1 MEDWNDRMA
10 AMQAKFQK
18 EREDLTARLRLVEAA
33 NKRMREAAAKRKAT
47 ANRESEAKLERSR
60 KERSLGTSFAGQ
72 GGGNAADR
80 RGTAVSA
87 MGSTLTRGVS
97 TGADLGQPL
106 QNFPRGILPKLPVEC
121 SPSQYIAW
129 EQRFEAF
136 FTDQGLCH
144 TISSGAPEIAATSD
158 TNNADLFG
166 QFGEDLVMDHR
177 LVWWYI
183 SEATADTAFEDR
195 LYECLSISDA
205 LRIMREWSLP
215 LFPAQRHLLVAELER
230 VRFMGD
236 EESGIIQFI
245 LRQFP
250 ERPSTPHALVVG
262 RGFRD
267 WGAMGVG
274 TQRRDDHMVSRGVGM
289 PQQQQ
294 PQQHWSRGGGIPWQ
308 QQHQQQRSRSGGI
321 HQHQRS
327 FHVFP
332 PARQAQQQQ
341 PLEEWGRSENMES
354 SMFSL
359 SEGPHQSEP
368 TAVAFA
374 ATAPAAE
381 AVTGTSVFPA
391 VLSKGVTKTP
401 TSPAGTASTAVPA
414 AAPATGDTV
423 FPDASVERVDGKPTL
438 EESFAGT
445 AASDAVA
452 EAAPL
457 TGDTAAP
464 DASVKRVAG
473 KLILKTGSSSEIC
486 GERGASTHPFDPG
499 TMFPLEVRY
508 ASSSSNGNSSSS
520 NHKDVAYVGA
530 LLRPFD
536 PGKRCRRGGRI
547 EKAVRGL
554 DLPFDRGK
562 TSAGMMAGAPTAAGT
577 RGAASAPAVAGSI
590 GGSVFPA
597 ASAGMMAGA
606 PTAAGSRGAAPAVA
620 GSIGGSVFPAASA
633 GMMAGAPAA
642 AGTRGAASVP
652 AVVGGFGGNVFPA
665 ESVGMMADTPAVAGS
680 SGATFQAASSAV
692 RPPPAIAFASDD
704 HEDYQVRRMLVD
716 SCFCAA
722 MLASVF
728 TVLAF
733 RYCVTHVGSAG
744 RPHSLYSRSLLF
756 SSGPFLLVLSYFL
769 LVPYYIW
776 TEPLM
781 IILLSKIM
789 GGGL

>member
-1 MEDWNDRMA
+1 MEDENARMA
-10 AMQAKFQK
+10 AMKAKFEEEIAQLRESNK
-18 EREDLTARLRLVEAA
+18 TLREEAERE
-33 NKRMREAAAKRKAT
+33 AT
-47 ANRESEAKLERSR
+47 VNRESQAKLERSR

-72 GGGNAADR
+72 GGGNATDR

-87 MGSTLTRGVS
+87 MDSMLTRGVS

-136 FTDQGLCH
+136 LTDQGLCH
-144 TISSGAPEIAATSD
+144 TISSGAPEIAATSY
-158 TNNADLFG
+158 TNNAYLFG
-166 QFGEDLVMDHR
+166 QFGENLVMDHR

-195 LYECLSISDA
+195 LYECPSISDA

-215 LFPAQRHLLVAELER
+215 LFPVQRHLLVAELEK

-236 EESGIIQFI
+236 EESGIVQFI

-250 ERPSTPHALVVG
+250 ERPSTPHALVVD

-308 QQHQQQRSRSGGI
+308 QQQQQERPRSGGI
-321 HQHQRS
+321 HRHQRS

-341 PLEEWGRSENMES
+341 PLEEWRRSEHMES
-354 SMFSL
+354 SMFSM
-359 SEGPHQSEP
+359 SEGLQQSEP
-368 TAVAFA
+368 TAVALA

-401 TSPAGTASTAVPA
+401 TSSMDEASTAVPA
-414 AAPATGDTV
+414 AAPTTGGTVISDASEERADGELTLDESSAGTASSDAVAEAAPLTGDTV
-423 FPDASVERVDGKPTL
+423 IPDASVERVDGKPTL

-464 DASVKRVAG
+464 DASVERVAG
-473 KLILKTGSSSEIC
+473 KLILKAGSSSEIC

-508 ASSSSNGNSSSS
+508 ASSSNNGNSNSS
-520 NHKDVAYVGA
+520 NHKDVTYVGE

-562 TSAGMMAGAPTAAGT
+562 TW
-577 RGAASAPAVAGSI
+577 
-590 GGSVFPA
+590 
-597 ASAGMMAGA
+597 
-606 PTAAGSRGAAPAVA
+606 
-620 GSIGGSVFPAASA
+620 
-633 GMMAGAPAA
+633 
-642 AGTRGAASVP
+642 
-652 AVVGGFGGNVFPA
+652 
-665 ESVGMMADTPAVAGS
+665 
-680 SGATFQAASSAV
+680 
-692 RPPPAIAFASDD
+692 
-704 HEDYQVRRMLVD
+704 RRMQ
-716 SCFCAA
+716 
-722 MLASVF
+722 
-728 TVLAF
+728 
-733 RYCVTHVGSAG
+733 HG
-744 RPHSLYSRSLLF
+744 
-756 SSGPFLLVLSYFL
+756 
-769 LVPYYIW
+769 
-776 TEPLM
+776 E
-781 IILLSKIM
+781 
-789 GGGL
+789 

>member
-1 MEDWNDRMA
+1 MEDENARMA
-10 AMQAKFQK
+10 AMKAKFEEEIAQLRESNK
-18 EREDLTARLRLVEAA
+18 TLREEAERE
-33 NKRMREAAAKRKAT
+33 AT
-47 ANRESEAKLERSR
+47 VNRESQAKLERSR

-87 MGSTLTRGVS
+87 MDSMLTRGVS

-136 FTDQGLCH
+136 LTDQGLCH
-144 TISSGAPEIAATSD
+144 TISSGAPEIAATSY
-158 TNNADLFG
+158 TNNVYLFG
-166 QFGEDLVMDHR
+166 QFGENLVMDHR

-183 SEATADTAFEDR
+183 SEATADTDFEDR
-195 LYECLSISDA
+195 LYECPSISDA

-308 QQHQQQRSRSGGI
+308 QQHQQQRSHSGGI

-341 PLEEWGRSENMES
+341 PLEEWGRSENMKS

-401 TSPAGTASTAVPA
+401 TSSMGEASTAVPE
-414 AAPATGDTV
+414 AAPTTGGTVISDALEERADKQLTLDESSAGTASSDAVAEAAPLTGDTV
-423 FPDASVERVDGKPTL
+423 ISDASEERADGELTLDESSAGTASSDAVAEAAPLTGDTVIPDASVERVDGKPTL

-464 DASVKRVAG
+464 DASVERVAG
-473 KLILKTGSSSEIC
+473 KLISKAGSSSEIC

-508 ASSSSNGNSSSS
+508 ASSSNNGNSSSS
-520 NHKDVAYVGA
+520 NHKDVTYVGA

-562 TSAGMMAGAPTAAGT
+562 TW
-577 RGAASAPAVAGSI
+577 
-590 GGSVFPA
+590 
-597 ASAGMMAGA
+597 
-606 PTAAGSRGAAPAVA
+606 
-620 GSIGGSVFPAASA
+620 
-633 GMMAGAPAA
+633 
-642 AGTRGAASVP
+642 
-652 AVVGGFGGNVFPA
+652 
-665 ESVGMMADTPAVAGS
+665 
-680 SGATFQAASSAV
+680 
-692 RPPPAIAFASDD
+692 
-704 HEDYQVRRMLVD
+704 RRMQ
-716 SCFCAA
+716 
-722 MLASVF
+722 
-728 TVLAF
+728 
-733 RYCVTHVGSAG
+733 HG
-744 RPHSLYSRSLLF
+744 
-756 SSGPFLLVLSYFL
+756 
-769 LVPYYIW
+769 
-776 TEPLM
+776 E
-781 IILLSKIM
+781 
-789 GGGL
+789 

>member
-1 MEDWNDRMA
+1 
-10 AMQAKFQK
+10 
-18 EREDLTARLRLVEAA
+18 
-33 NKRMREAAAKRKAT
+33 MREEAKRKA
-47 ANRESEAKLERSR
+47 ANRESQTKLERSR

-87 MGSTLTRGVS
+87 MDSMLTRGVS

-136 FTDQGLCH
+136 LTDQGLCH
-144 TISSGAPEIAATSD
+144 TFSSGAPEIAATSD

-195 LYECLSISDA
+195 LYECISISDA

-391 VLSKGVTKTP
+391 VLSKGVTKTL

-423 FPDASVERVDGKPTL
+423 FPDASVERVDGQLTLDESSAGTASSDAVAEAAPLTGDTVISDASEERADGELTLDESSTGTASSDAVAEVAPLTSDTVIPDASVERVDGKPTL

-445 AASDAVA
+445 VASDAVA

-464 DASVKRVAG
+464 DASVERVAG
-473 KLILKTGSSSEIC
+473 KLILKAGSSSEIC

-562 TSAGMMAGAPTAAGT
+562 TW
-577 RGAASAPAVAGSI
+577 
-590 GGSVFPA
+590 
-597 ASAGMMAGA
+597 
-606 PTAAGSRGAAPAVA
+606 
-620 GSIGGSVFPAASA
+620 
-633 GMMAGAPAA
+633 
-642 AGTRGAASVP
+642 
-652 AVVGGFGGNVFPA
+652 
-665 ESVGMMADTPAVAGS
+665 
-680 SGATFQAASSAV
+680 
-692 RPPPAIAFASDD
+692 
-704 HEDYQVRRMLVD
+704 RRMQ
-716 SCFCAA
+716 
-722 MLASVF
+722 
-728 TVLAF
+728 
-733 RYCVTHVGSAG
+733 HG
-744 RPHSLYSRSLLF
+744 
-756 SSGPFLLVLSYFL
+756 
-769 LVPYYIW
+769 
-776 TEPLM
+776 E
-781 IILLSKIM
+781 
-789 GGGL
+789 

>member
-1 MEDWNDRMA
+1 MEDENARMA
-10 AMQAKFQK
+10 AMKAKFEEEIAQL
-18 EREDLTARLRLVEAA
+18 REA
-33 NKRMREAAAKRKAT
+33 NKTMREAAAKREAT

-60 KERSLGTSFAGQ
+60 KERPFGTSFAGQ

-136 FTDQGLCH
+136 LTDQGLCH

-158 TNNADLFG
+158 TNNDDLFG

-195 LYECLSISDA
+195 LYECPSISDA

-215 LFPAQRHLLVAELER
+215 LFPVQRHLLVAELEK

-236 EESGIIQFI
+236 EESGIVQFI

-250 ERPSTPHALVVG
+250 ERPSTPHALVVD

-308 QQHQQQRSRSGGI
+308 QQQQQERPRSGGI

-341 PLEEWGRSENMES
+341 PLEEWRRSEHMES
-354 SMFSL
+354 SMFSM
-359 SEGPHQSEP
+359 SEGLQQSEP
-368 TAVAFA
+368 TAVALA

-401 TSPAGTASTAVPA
+401 TSSMGEALTAVPA
-414 AAPATGDTV
+414 AAPTTGGTVISDALEERADKQLTLDESSAGTASSDAVAEAAPLTGDTVISDASEERADGELTLDESSAGTASSDAVAEAAPLTGDTV
-423 FPDASVERVDGKPTL
+423 FPDASVERVDGQLTL
-438 EESFAGT
+438 EESSAGT

-457 TGDTAAP
+457 TGDTTAP
-464 DASVKRVAG
+464 DASVERVAG
-473 KLILKTGSSSEIC
+473 KLILKAGSSSEIC
-486 GERGASTHPFDPG
+486 GKRGASTHPFDPG

-562 TSAGMMAGAPTAAGT
+562 TW
-577 RGAASAPAVAGSI
+577 
-590 GGSVFPA
+590 
-597 ASAGMMAGA
+597 
-606 PTAAGSRGAAPAVA
+606 
-620 GSIGGSVFPAASA
+620 
-633 GMMAGAPAA
+633 
-642 AGTRGAASVP
+642 
-652 AVVGGFGGNVFPA
+652 
-665 ESVGMMADTPAVAGS
+665 
-680 SGATFQAASSAV
+680 
-692 RPPPAIAFASDD
+692 
-704 HEDYQVRRMLVD
+704 RRMQ
-716 SCFCAA
+716 
-722 MLASVF
+722 
-728 TVLAF
+728 
-733 RYCVTHVGSAG
+733 HG
-744 RPHSLYSRSLLF
+744 
-756 SSGPFLLVLSYFL
+756 
-769 LVPYYIW
+769 
-776 TEPLM
+776 E
-781 IILLSKIM
+781 
-789 GGGL
+789 

>member
-1 MEDWNDRMA
+1 MEDENAWMA
-10 AMQAKFQK
+10 AMKAKFEEEIAQLRESNK
-18 EREDLTARLRLVEAA
+18 TLREEAERE
-33 NKRMREAAAKRKAT
+33 AT
-47 ANRESEAKLERSR
+47 VNRESQAKLERSR

-87 MGSTLTRGVS
+87 MDSMLTRGVS

-106 QNFPRGILPKLPVEC
+106 QNFPRGILPKFPVEC

-136 FTDQGLCH
+136 LTDQGLCH
-144 TISSGAPEIAATSD
+144 TISSGAPEIAATSY
-158 TNNADLFG
+158 TNNAYLLG

-183 SEATADTAFEDR
+183 SEATADTDFEDR
-195 LYECLSISDA
+195 LYECPSISDA

-215 LFPAQRHLLVAELER
+215 LFPVQRHLLVAELER
-230 VRFMGD
+230 VRFMGN
-236 EESGIIQFI
+236 EESGIVQFI

-274 TQRRDDHMVSRGVGM
+274 VEQRDNHMVSRGGGM
-289 PQQQQ
+289 PRQLQQ

-308 QQHQQQRSRSGGI
+308 QQQQQERPRSGGI

-341 PLEEWGRSENMES
+341 PLEEWRRSEHMES
-354 SMFSL
+354 SMSSM
-359 SEGPHQSEP
+359 SEGMQQSEP
-368 TAVAFA
+368 TAVALA

-401 TSPAGTASTAVPA
+401 TSSMGEASTAVPA
-414 AAPATGDTV
+414 AAPTTGGTV

-464 DASVKRVAG
+464 DASVERVAG
-473 KLILKTGSSSEIC
+473 KLILKAGSSSEIC

-508 ASSSSNGNSSSS
+508 ASSSSNGNRSSS

-562 TSAGMMAGAPTAAGT
+562 TW
-577 RGAASAPAVAGSI
+577 
-590 GGSVFPA
+590 
-597 ASAGMMAGA
+597 
-606 PTAAGSRGAAPAVA
+606 
-620 GSIGGSVFPAASA
+620 
-633 GMMAGAPAA
+633 
-642 AGTRGAASVP
+642 
-652 AVVGGFGGNVFPA
+652 
-665 ESVGMMADTPAVAGS
+665 
-680 SGATFQAASSAV
+680 
-692 RPPPAIAFASDD
+692 
-704 HEDYQVRRMLVD
+704 RRMQ
-716 SCFCAA
+716 
-722 MLASVF
+722 
-728 TVLAF
+728 
-733 RYCVTHVGSAG
+733 HG
-744 RPHSLYSRSLLF
+744 
-756 SSGPFLLVLSYFL
+756 
-769 LVPYYIW
+769 
-776 TEPLM
+776 E
-781 IILLSKIM
+781 
-789 GGGL
+789 

>member
-10 AMQAKFQK
+10 AMQAEFQK

-136 FTDQGLCH
+136 LTDQGLCH
-144 TISSGAPEIAATSD
+144 TISSGAPEIAATSY
-158 TNNADLFG
+158 TNNAYLFG

-236 EESGIIQFI
+236 KESGIVQFI

-308 QQHQQQRSRSGGI
+308 QRHQQQRSRSGGI

-341 PLEEWGRSENMES
+341 PLEEWGRSEHMES
-354 SMFSL
+354 SMFSM
-359 SEGPHQSEP
+359 SEGLQQSEP
-368 TAVAFA
+368 TAVALA

-401 TSPAGTASTAVPA
+401 TSSMGEASTAVPA
-414 AAPATGDTV
+414 AAPTTGGTVISDALEERADKQLTLDESSAGTASSDAVAEAAPLTGDTV
-423 FPDASVERVDGKPTL
+423 ISDASEERADGELTLDESSAGTASSDAVAEAAPLTGDTVIPDASVERVDGKPTL

-464 DASVKRVAG
+464 DASVERVAG
-473 KLILKTGSSSEIC
+473 KLILKAGSSSEIC

-536 PGKRCRRGGRI
+536 PGKLCHRGARI

-562 TSAGMMAGAPTAAGT
+562 TW
-577 RGAASAPAVAGSI
+577 
-590 GGSVFPA
+590 
-597 ASAGMMAGA
+597 
-606 PTAAGSRGAAPAVA
+606 
-620 GSIGGSVFPAASA
+620 
-633 GMMAGAPAA
+633 
-642 AGTRGAASVP
+642 
-652 AVVGGFGGNVFPA
+652 
-665 ESVGMMADTPAVAGS
+665 
-680 SGATFQAASSAV
+680 
-692 RPPPAIAFASDD
+692 
-704 HEDYQVRRMLVD
+704 RRMQHGGCRF
-716 SCFCAA
+716 SC
-722 MLASVF
+722 
-728 TVLAF
+728 
-733 RYCVTHVGSAG
+733 
-744 RPHSLYSRSLLF
+744 
-756 SSGPFLLVLSYFL
+756 
-769 LVPYYIW
+769 
-776 TEPLM
+776 
-781 IILLSKIM
+781 
-789 GGGL
+789 

>member
-1 MEDWNDRMA
+1 MEDENARMA
-10 AMQAKFQK
+10 AMKAKFEEEIAQLRESNK
-18 EREDLTARLRLVEAA
+18 TLREEAERE
-33 NKRMREAAAKRKAT
+33 AT
-47 ANRESEAKLERSR
+47 ANRESQAKLERSR

-87 MGSTLTRGVS
+87 MGSMLTRGVS

-129 EQRFEAF
+129 EKRFEAF
-136 FTDQGLCH
+136 LTDQGLCH
-144 TISSGAPEIAATSD
+144 TISSGAPEIAATSY
-158 TNNADLFG
+158 TNNAYLFG
-166 QFGEDLVMDHR
+166 QFGENLVMDDR

-183 SEATADTAFEDR
+183 SEATADTDFEDR
-195 LYECLSISDA
+195 LYECPSIYDA

-215 LFPAQRHLLVAELER
+215 LFPVQRHLLVAELEK

-236 EESGIIQFI
+236 EESGIVQFI
-245 LRQFP
+245 LCQFP
-250 ERPSTPHALVVG
+250 ERPSTPHALVVD

-308 QQHQQQRSRSGGI
+308 QQQQQERPRSGGI

-341 PLEEWGRSENMES
+341 PLEEWRRSEHMES
-354 SMFSL
+354 SMFSM
-359 SEGPHQSEP
+359 SEGLQQSEP
-368 TAVAFA
+368 TAVALA

-414 AAPATGDTV
+414 AAPTTGGTVISDASEERADKQLTLDESSAGTASSDAVAEAAPLTGDTV
-423 FPDASVERVDGKPTL
+423 ISDASEERADGELTLDESSAGTASSDAVAEAAPLTGDTVIPDASVERVDGQLTMEESFAGTAASDAVAEAAPLTGDTVIPDASVERVDGKPTL

-464 DASVKRVAG
+464 DASVERVAG
-473 KLILKTGSSSEIC
+473 KLILKAGSSSKIC

-508 ASSSSNGNSSSS
+508 ASSSSSRSSNSSSSSSSS

-562 TSAGMMAGAPTAAGT
+562 TW
-577 RGAASAPAVAGSI
+577 
-590 GGSVFPA
+590 
-597 ASAGMMAGA
+597 
-606 PTAAGSRGAAPAVA
+606 
-620 GSIGGSVFPAASA
+620 
-633 GMMAGAPAA
+633 
-642 AGTRGAASVP
+642 
-652 AVVGGFGGNVFPA
+652 
-665 ESVGMMADTPAVAGS
+665 
-680 SGATFQAASSAV
+680 
-692 RPPPAIAFASDD
+692 
-704 HEDYQVRRMLVD
+704 RRMQ
-716 SCFCAA
+716 
-722 MLASVF
+722 
-728 TVLAF
+728 
-733 RYCVTHVGSAG
+733 HG
-744 RPHSLYSRSLLF
+744 
-756 SSGPFLLVLSYFL
+756 
-769 LVPYYIW
+769 
-776 TEPLM
+776 E
-781 IILLSKIM
+781 
-789 GGGL
+789 

>member
-1 MEDWNDRMA
+1 MEDENGRMA

-136 FTDQGLCH
+136 LTDQGLCH
-144 TISSGAPEIAATSD
+144 TISSGAPEIAATSY
-158 TNNADLFG
+158 TNNAYLFG

-183 SEATADTAFEDR
+183 SEAIADTAFEDR

-215 LFPAQRHLLVAELER
+215 LFPAQRYLLVAELER

-236 EESGIIQFI
+236 EESGIVQFI

-308 QQHQQQRSRSGGI
+308 QQKQKKRSSGGGI

-341 PLEEWGRSENMES
+341 PLEEWRRSEHMES
-354 SMFSL
+354 SMFSM
-359 SEGPHQSEP
+359 SEGLQQSEP
-368 TAVAFA
+368 TAVALA

-401 TSPAGTASTAVPA
+401 TSSMGEASTAVPA
-414 AAPATGDTV
+414 AAPTTGGTVISDASEERADKQLTLDESSAGTASSDAVAEAAPLTGDTV
-423 FPDASVERVDGKPTL
+423 ISDASEERADGELTLDESSAGTASSDAVTEAAPLTGDTVIPDASVERVDGQLTM

-464 DASVKRVAG
+464 DASVERVAG
-473 KLILKTGSSSEIC
+473 KLISKTGSSSEIC

-508 ASSSSNGNSSSS
+508 ASSSSSGSSNSDSSSSSSSSS

-536 PGKRCRRGGRI
+536 PGKLCHRGARI
-547 EKAVRGL
+547 EKAFRGL

-562 TSAGMMAGAPTAAGT
+562 TW
-577 RGAASAPAVAGSI
+577 
-590 GGSVFPA
+590 
-597 ASAGMMAGA
+597 
-606 PTAAGSRGAAPAVA
+606 
-620 GSIGGSVFPAASA
+620 
-633 GMMAGAPAA
+633 
-642 AGTRGAASVP
+642 
-652 AVVGGFGGNVFPA
+652 
-665 ESVGMMADTPAVAGS
+665 
-680 SGATFQAASSAV
+680 
-692 RPPPAIAFASDD
+692 
-704 HEDYQVRRMLVD
+704 RRMQ
-716 SCFCAA
+716 
-722 MLASVF
+722 
-728 TVLAF
+728 
-733 RYCVTHVGSAG
+733 H
-744 RPHSLYSRSLLF
+744 
-756 SSGPFLLVLSYFL
+756 
-769 LVPYYIW
+769 
-776 TEPLM
+776 
-781 IILLSKIM
+781 
-789 GGGL
+789 GG

>member
-1 MEDWNDRMA
+1 MEDENARMA
-10 AMQAKFQK
+10 AMKAKFEEEIAQLRESNK
-18 EREDLTARLRLVEAA
+18 TLREEAERE
-33 NKRMREAAAKRKAT
+33 AT
-47 ANRESEAKLERSR
+47 VNRESQAKLERSR

-87 MGSTLTRGVS
+87 MDSMLTRGVS

-136 FTDQGLCH
+136 LTDQGLCH
-144 TISSGAPEIAATSD
+144 TISSGAPEIAATSY
-158 TNNADLFG
+158 TNNAYLFG

-183 SEATADTAFEDR
+183 SEATADTDFEDR
-195 LYECLSISDA
+195 LYECPSISDA

-215 LFPAQRHLLVAELER
+215 LFPVQRHLLVAELER

-236 EESGIIQFI
+236 EESGIVQFI

-274 TQRRDDHMVSRGVGM
+274 VEQRDNHMVSRGGGM
-289 PQQQQ
+289 PRQLQQ

-308 QQHQQQRSRSGGI
+308 QQQQQERPRSGGI

-341 PLEEWGRSENMES
+341 PLEEWRRSEHMES
-354 SMFSL
+354 SMSSM
-359 SEGPHQSEP
+359 SEGMQQSEP
-368 TAVAFA
+368 TAVALA

-401 TSPAGTASTAVPA
+401 TSSMGEASTAVPA
-414 AAPATGDTV
+414 AAPTTGGTV

-464 DASVKRVAG
+464 DASVERVAG
-473 KLILKTGSSSEIC
+473 KLILKAGSSSEIC

-562 TSAGMMAGAPTAAGT
+562 TW
-577 RGAASAPAVAGSI
+577 
-590 GGSVFPA
+590 
-597 ASAGMMAGA
+597 
-606 PTAAGSRGAAPAVA
+606 
-620 GSIGGSVFPAASA
+620 
-633 GMMAGAPAA
+633 
-642 AGTRGAASVP
+642 
-652 AVVGGFGGNVFPA
+652 
-665 ESVGMMADTPAVAGS
+665 
-680 SGATFQAASSAV
+680 
-692 RPPPAIAFASDD
+692 
-704 HEDYQVRRMLVD
+704 RRMQ
-716 SCFCAA
+716 
-722 MLASVF
+722 
-728 TVLAF
+728 
-733 RYCVTHVGSAG
+733 HG
-744 RPHSLYSRSLLF
+744 
-756 SSGPFLLVLSYFL
+756 
-769 LVPYYIW
+769 
-776 TEPLM
+776 E
-781 IILLSKIM
+781 
-789 GGGL
+789 

>member
-1 MEDWNDRMA
+1 MEDENARMA
-10 AMQAKFQK
+10 AMKAKFEEEIAQLRESNK
-18 EREDLTARLRLVEAA
+18 TLREEAERE
-33 NKRMREAAAKRKAT
+33 AT
-47 ANRESEAKLERSR
+47 ANRESQAKLERSR

-87 MGSTLTRGVS
+87 MDSMLTRGVS

-136 FTDQGLCH
+136 LTDQGLCH
-144 TISSGAPEIAATSD
+144 TISSGAPEIAATSY
-158 TNNADLFG
+158 TNNAYLFG
-166 QFGEDLVMDHR
+166 QFGENLVMDHR

-195 LYECLSISDA
+195 LYECPSISDA

-215 LFPAQRHLLVAELER
+215 LFPVQRHLLVAEMEK

-236 EESGIIQFI
+236 EESGIVQFI

-250 ERPSTPHALVVG
+250 ERPSTPHALVVD

-391 VLSKGVTKTP
+391 VLSKGATKTP
-401 TSPAGTASTAVPA
+401 TSSMGEASTAVPA
-414 AAPATGDTV
+414 AAPTTGGTVISDASEERADKQLTLDESSAGTASSDAVAEAAPLTGDTV
-423 FPDASVERVDGKPTL
+423 ISDASEERADGELTLDESSTGTASSDAVAEAAPLTGDTVIPDASVERVDGKPTL

-464 DASVKRVAG
+464 DASVERVAG
-473 KLILKTGSSSEIC
+473 KLILKAGSSSEIC

-508 ASSSSNGNSSSS
+508 ASSSSSSISNSSSSRSSS

-536 PGKRCRRGGRI
+536 PGKLCHRGARI

-562 TSAGMMAGAPTAAGT
+562 TW
-577 RGAASAPAVAGSI
+577 
-590 GGSVFPA
+590 
-597 ASAGMMAGA
+597 
-606 PTAAGSRGAAPAVA
+606 
-620 GSIGGSVFPAASA
+620 
-633 GMMAGAPAA
+633 
-642 AGTRGAASVP
+642 
-652 AVVGGFGGNVFPA
+652 
-665 ESVGMMADTPAVAGS
+665 
-680 SGATFQAASSAV
+680 
-692 RPPPAIAFASDD
+692 
-704 HEDYQVRRMLVD
+704 RRMQHGGCRF
-716 SCFCAA
+716 SC
-722 MLASVF
+722 
-728 TVLAF
+728 
-733 RYCVTHVGSAG
+733 
-744 RPHSLYSRSLLF
+744 
-756 SSGPFLLVLSYFL
+756 
-769 LVPYYIW
+769 
-776 TEPLM
+776 
-781 IILLSKIM
+781 
-789 GGGL
+789 

>member
-1 MEDWNDRMA
+1 MEDENARMA
-10 AMQAKFQK
+10 AMKAKFEEEIAQLRESNK
-18 EREDLTARLRLVEAA
+18 TLREEAERE
-33 NKRMREAAAKRKAT
+33 AT

-60 KERSLGTSFAGQ
+60 KERSFGTSFAGQ

-136 FTDQGLCH
+136 LTDQGLCH

-195 LYECLSISDA
+195 LYECPSISDA

-215 LFPAQRHLLVAELER
+215 LFPVQRHLLVAELER

-236 EESGIIQFI
+236 EESGIVQFI

-274 TQRRDDHMVSRGVGM
+274 VEQRDNHMVSRGGDM
-289 PQQQQ
+289 PRQLQQ

-308 QQHQQQRSRSGGI
+308 QQQQQERPRSGGI

-341 PLEEWGRSENMES
+341 PLEEWRRSEHMES
-354 SMFSL
+354 SISSM
-359 SEGPHQSEP
+359 SEGMQQSEP
-368 TAVAFA
+368 TAVALA

-401 TSPAGTASTAVPA
+401 TSSMGEASTAVPA
-414 AAPATGDTV
+414 AAPTTGGTVFTDASEKRADGQLTLDESSAGTASSDAVAEAAPLTGDTVISDASVERADGQLTLDESSAGTASSDAAAEAAPLTGDTV
-423 FPDASVERVDGKPTL
+423 FPDASVERVDGQLTL
-438 EESFAGT
+438 EESSAGT

-457 TGDTAAP
+457 TGDTTAP
-464 DASVKRVAG
+464 DASVERVAG
-473 KLILKTGSSSEIC
+473 KLALKAGSSSEIC

-562 TSAGMMAGAPTAAGT
+562 TW
-577 RGAASAPAVAGSI
+577 
-590 GGSVFPA
+590 
-597 ASAGMMAGA
+597 
-606 PTAAGSRGAAPAVA
+606 
-620 GSIGGSVFPAASA
+620 
-633 GMMAGAPAA
+633 
-642 AGTRGAASVP
+642 
-652 AVVGGFGGNVFPA
+652 
-665 ESVGMMADTPAVAGS
+665 
-680 SGATFQAASSAV
+680 
-692 RPPPAIAFASDD
+692 
-704 HEDYQVRRMLVD
+704 RRMQ
-716 SCFCAA
+716 
-722 MLASVF
+722 
-728 TVLAF
+728 
-733 RYCVTHVGSAG
+733 HG
-744 RPHSLYSRSLLF
+744 
-756 SSGPFLLVLSYFL
+756 
-769 LVPYYIW
+769 
-776 TEPLM
+776 E
-781 IILLSKIM
+781 
-789 GGGL
+789 

>member
-1 MEDWNDRMA
+1 MEDENARMA
-10 AMQAKFQK
+10 AMKAKFEEEIAQLRESNK
-18 EREDLTARLRLVEAA
+18 TLREEAERE
-33 NKRMREAAAKRKAT
+33 AT
-47 ANRESEAKLERSR
+47 VNRESQAKLERSR

-87 MGSTLTRGVS
+87 MDSMLTRGVS

-136 FTDQGLCH
+136 LTDQGLCH
-144 TISSGAPEIAATSD
+144 TISSGAPEIAATSY
-158 TNNADLFG
+158 TNNAYLFG
-166 QFGEDLVMDHR
+166 QFGENLVMDHR

-195 LYECLSISDA
+195 LYECPSISDA

-215 LFPAQRHLLVAELER
+215 LFPVQRHLLVAELEK

-236 EESGIIQFI
+236 EESGIVQFI

-250 ERPSTPHALVVG
+250 ERPSTPHALVVD

-308 QQHQQQRSRSGGI
+308 QQQQQERPRSGGI

-341 PLEEWGRSENMES
+341 PLEEWRRSEHMES
-354 SMFSL
+354 SMFSM
-359 SEGPHQSEP
+359 SEGLQQSEP
-368 TAVAFA
+368 TAVALA

-401 TSPAGTASTAVPA
+401 TSSMGEASTAVPA
-414 AAPATGDTV
+414 AAPTTGGTVISDALEERADKQLTLDESSAGTASSDAVAEAAPLTGDTV
-423 FPDASVERVDGKPTL
+423 IPDASVERVDGKPTL

-464 DASVKRVAG
+464 DASVERVAG
-473 KLILKTGSSSEIC
+473 KLILKAGSSSEIC

-508 ASSSSNGNSSSS
+508 ASSSNNGNSNSS
-520 NHKDVAYVGA
+520 NHKDVTYVGA

-562 TSAGMMAGAPTAAGT
+562 TW
-577 RGAASAPAVAGSI
+577 
-590 GGSVFPA
+590 
-597 ASAGMMAGA
+597 
-606 PTAAGSRGAAPAVA
+606 
-620 GSIGGSVFPAASA
+620 
-633 GMMAGAPAA
+633 
-642 AGTRGAASVP
+642 
-652 AVVGGFGGNVFPA
+652 
-665 ESVGMMADTPAVAGS
+665 
-680 SGATFQAASSAV
+680 
-692 RPPPAIAFASDD
+692 
-704 HEDYQVRRMLVD
+704 RRMQ
-716 SCFCAA
+716 
-722 MLASVF
+722 
-728 TVLAF
+728 
-733 RYCVTHVGSAG
+733 HG
-744 RPHSLYSRSLLF
+744 
-756 SSGPFLLVLSYFL
+756 
-769 LVPYYIW
+769 
-776 TEPLM
+776 E
-781 IILLSKIM
+781 
-789 GGGL
+789 

>member
-1 MEDWNDRMA
+1 MEDENGRMA

-18 EREDLTARLRLVEAA
+18 EREDLTARLRLVEAT

-121 SPSQYIAW
+121 SPSQYIVW

-136 FTDQGLCH
+136 LTDQGLCH
-144 TISSGAPEIAATSD
+144 TISSGAPEIAATSY
-158 TNNADLFG
+158 TNNAYLFG

-236 EESGIIQFI
+236 EESGIVQFI

-274 TQRRDDHMVSRGVGM
+274 TQRRDDHMVSRGIGM

-327 FHVFP
+327 FRVFP

-341 PLEEWGRSENMES
+341 PLEEWGRSEHMES
-354 SMFSL
+354 SMFSM
-359 SEGPHQSEP
+359 SEGLQQSEP
-368 TAVAFA
+368 TAVALA

-401 TSPAGTASTAVPA
+401 TSSMGEASTAVPA
-414 AAPATGDTV
+414 AAPTTGGTVISDALEERADKQLTLDESSAGTASSDAVAEAAPLTGDTV
-423 FPDASVERVDGKPTL
+423 ISDASEKRADGELTLDESSAGTASSDAVAEAAPLTGDTVIPDASVERVDGKPTL

-464 DASVKRVAG
+464 DASVERVAG
-473 KLILKTGSSSEIC
+473 KLILKAGSSSEIC

-562 TSAGMMAGAPTAAGT
+562 TW
-577 RGAASAPAVAGSI
+577 
-590 GGSVFPA
+590 
-597 ASAGMMAGA
+597 
-606 PTAAGSRGAAPAVA
+606 
-620 GSIGGSVFPAASA
+620 
-633 GMMAGAPAA
+633 
-642 AGTRGAASVP
+642 
-652 AVVGGFGGNVFPA
+652 
-665 ESVGMMADTPAVAGS
+665 
-680 SGATFQAASSAV
+680 
-692 RPPPAIAFASDD
+692 
-704 HEDYQVRRMLVD
+704 RRMQ
-716 SCFCAA
+716 
-722 MLASVF
+722 
-728 TVLAF
+728 
-733 RYCVTHVGSAG
+733 HG
-744 RPHSLYSRSLLF
+744 
-756 SSGPFLLVLSYFL
+756 
-769 LVPYYIW
+769 
-776 TEPLM
+776 E
-781 IILLSKIM
+781 
-789 GGGL
+789 

>member
-10 AMQAKFQK
+10 AMQAEFQK
-18 EREDLTARLRLVEAA
+18 EREDLTARLRVQEAA
-33 NKRMREAAAKRKAT
+33 NQRMREEAKRKA
-47 ANRESEAKLERSR
+47 ANRESQTKLERSR

-87 MGSTLTRGVS
+87 MDSMLTRGVS

-136 FTDQGLCH
+136 LTDQGLCH

-236 EESGIIQFI
+236 EESGIVQFI

-308 QQHQQQRSRSGGI
+308 QQHQQQRSRSGGV

-464 DASVKRVAG
+464 DASVERVAG
-473 KLILKTGSSSEIC
+473 KLILKAGSSSEIC

-508 ASSSSNGNSSSS
+508 ASSSSNGNNSSS

-562 TSAGMMAGAPTAAGT
+562 TSAGMMAGAPAAAGT

>member
-10 AMQAKFQK
+10 AMQAEFQK
-18 EREDLTARLRLVEAA
+18 EREDLTARLRVQEAA
-33 NKRMREAAAKRKAT
+33 NQRMREEAKRKA
-47 ANRESEAKLERSR
+47 ANRESQTKLERSR

-80 RGTAVSA
+80 RGIAVSA
-87 MGSTLTRGVS
+87 MDSMLTRGVS

-136 FTDQGLCH
+136 LTDQGLCH

-183 SEATADTAFEDR
+183 SEATADTAFEDC

-236 EESGIIQFI
+236 EESGIVQFI

-341 PLEEWGRSENMES
+341 PLEEWRRSEHMES
-354 SMFSL
+354 SMSSM
-359 SEGPHQSEP
+359 SEGMQQSEP
-368 TAVAFA
+368 TAVALA

-401 TSPAGTASTAVPA
+401 TSSMGEASTAVPA
-414 AAPATGDTV
+414 AAPTTGGTVFPDASEKRADGQLTLDESSAGTASSDAVAEAAPLTGDTVISDASVERADGQLTLDESSAGTAASDAAAEAAPLIGDTV
-423 FPDASVERVDGKPTL
+423 FPDASVERVDGQLTL
-438 EESFAGT
+438 EESSAGT

-457 TGDTAAP
+457 TGDTTAP
-464 DASVKRVAG
+464 DASVERVAG
-473 KLILKTGSSSEIC
+473 KLTLKAGSSSEIC

-499 TMFPLEVRY
+499 TMFPLKVRY
-508 ASSSSNGNSSSS
+508 ASSSSSSISNSSSSRSSS

-536 PGKRCRRGGRI
+536 PGKRCLQRMRRRKTVLGV
-547 EKAVRGL
+547 A
-554 DLPFDRGK
+554 LPFDRGK
-562 TSAGMMAGAPTAAGT
+562 T
-577 RGAASAPAVAGSI
+577 
-590 GGSVFPA
+590 
-597 ASAGMMAGA
+597 
-606 PTAAGSRGAAPAVA
+606 
-620 GSIGGSVFPAASA
+620 
-633 GMMAGAPAA
+633 
-642 AGTRGAASVP
+642 
-652 AVVGGFGGNVFPA
+652 
-665 ESVGMMADTPAVAGS
+665 
-680 SGATFQAASSAV
+680 
-692 RPPPAIAFASDD
+692 
-704 HEDYQVRRMLVD
+704 
-716 SCFCAA
+716 
-722 MLASVF
+722 
-728 TVLAF
+728 
-733 RYCVTHVGSAG
+733 
-744 RPHSLYSRSLLF
+744 
-756 SSGPFLLVLSYFL
+756 
-769 LVPYYIW
+769 
-776 TEPLM
+776 
-781 IILLSKIM
+781 
-789 GGGL
+789 

>member
-1 MEDWNDRMA
+1 MEDENARMA
-10 AMQAKFQK
+10 AMKAKFEEEIAQL
-18 EREDLTARLRLVEAA
+18 RES
-33 NKRMREAAAKRKAT
+33 NKTMREAEAKRKA
-47 ANRESEAKLERSR
+47 ANRESQTKLERSR

-87 MGSTLTRGVS
+87 MGSMLTRGVS

-136 FTDQGLCH
+136 LTDQGLCH

-195 LYECLSISDA
+195 LYECPSILDA

-215 LFPAQRHLLVAELER
+215 LFPVQRHLLVAELER

-267 WGAMGVG
+267 WGAIGVG

-308 QQHQQQRSRSGGI
+308 QQKQKKRSSGGGI

-341 PLEEWGRSENMES
+341 PLEEWRRSEHMES
-354 SMFSL
+354 SMFSM
-359 SEGPHQSEP
+359 SEGLQQSEP
-368 TAVAFA
+368 TAVALA

-423 FPDASVERVDGKPTL
+423 FPDASVERVDGQLTL
-438 EESFAGT
+438 EESSAGTAASDAAAEAAPLIGGTVFPDASVERVDGQLTLEESSAGTAASDAAAEAAPLISDTVFPDASVERVDGQLTLEESSAGT

-457 TGDTAAP
+457 TGDTTAP
-464 DASVKRVAG
+464 DASVERVAG
-473 KLILKTGSSSEIC
+473 KLALKAGSSSEIC

-499 TMFPLEVRY
+499 TMFPLKVRY
-508 ASSSSNGNSSSS
+508 ASSSSSRSSNSSSS
-520 NHKDVAYVGA
+520 RSSNNHKDVAYVGA

-536 PGKRCRRGGRI
+536 PGKRCLQRMRRRKTVLGV
-547 EKAVRGL
+547 A
-554 DLPFDRGK
+554 LPFDRGK
-562 TSAGMMAGAPTAAGT
+562 T
-577 RGAASAPAVAGSI
+577 
-590 GGSVFPA
+590 
-597 ASAGMMAGA
+597 
-606 PTAAGSRGAAPAVA
+606 
-620 GSIGGSVFPAASA
+620 
-633 GMMAGAPAA
+633 
-642 AGTRGAASVP
+642 
-652 AVVGGFGGNVFPA
+652 
-665 ESVGMMADTPAVAGS
+665 
-680 SGATFQAASSAV
+680 
-692 RPPPAIAFASDD
+692 
-704 HEDYQVRRMLVD
+704 
-716 SCFCAA
+716 
-722 MLASVF
+722 
-728 TVLAF
+728 
-733 RYCVTHVGSAG
+733 
-744 RPHSLYSRSLLF
+744 
-756 SSGPFLLVLSYFL
+756 
-769 LVPYYIW
+769 
-776 TEPLM
+776 
-781 IILLSKIM
+781 
-789 GGGL
+789 

>member
-1 MEDWNDRMA
+1 MEDENGRMA
-10 AMQAKFQK
+10 AMQAEFQK
-18 EREDLTARLRLVEAA
+18 EREDLTARLRVVEAA
-33 NKRMREAAAKRKAT
+33 NKRMKEAAAKRKA

-87 MGSTLTRGVS
+87 MGSILTRGVS

-136 FTDQGLCH
+136 LTDQGLCH

-236 EESGIIQFI
+236 EESGIVQFI

-250 ERPSTPHALVVG
+250 ERPSNPHALVVG

-274 TQRRDDHMVSRGVGM
+274 VEQRDNHMVSRGGGM
-289 PQQQQ
+289 PRQLQQ

-308 QQHQQQRSRSGGI
+308 QQQQQERPRSGGI

-332 PARQAQQQQ
+332 PDRQAQQQQ
-341 PLEEWGRSENMES
+341 PLEEWRRSEHMES
-354 SMFSL
+354 SMSSM
-359 SEGPHQSEP
+359 SEGMQQSEP
-368 TAVAFA
+368 TAVALA

-381 AVTGTSVFPA
+381 VVTGTSVFPA

-401 TSPAGTASTAVPA
+401 TSSMGEASTAVPA
-414 AAPATGDTV
+414 AAPTTGGTVISDASEERADKQLTLDESSAGTASSDAVAEAAPLTGDTV
-423 FPDASVERVDGKPTL
+423 ISDASVERADGQLTL
-438 EESFAGT
+438 EESSAGT

-464 DASVKRVAG
+464 DASVERVAG
-473 KLILKTGSSSEIC
+473 KFTLKAGSSSEIC

-499 TMFPLEVRY
+499 TMFPLKVRY
-508 ASSSSNGNSSSS
+508 ASSSSSSSSNSNSSSSSSSSS
-520 NHKDVAYVGA
+520 NHKDVAYVGV

-536 PGKRCRRGGRI
+536 PGKRCLQRMRRRI
-547 EKAVRGL
+547 AVLGVA
-554 DLPFDRGK
+554 LPFNRGK
-562 TSAGMMAGAPTAAGT
+562 TW
-577 RGAASAPAVAGSI
+577 
-590 GGSVFPA
+590 
-597 ASAGMMAGA
+597 
-606 PTAAGSRGAAPAVA
+606 
-620 GSIGGSVFPAASA
+620 
-633 GMMAGAPAA
+633 
-642 AGTRGAASVP
+642 
-652 AVVGGFGGNVFPA
+652 
-665 ESVGMMADTPAVAGS
+665 
-680 SGATFQAASSAV
+680 
-692 RPPPAIAFASDD
+692 
-704 HEDYQVRRMLVD
+704 RRMQHGGCRF
-716 SCFCAA
+716 SC
-722 MLASVF
+722 
-728 TVLAF
+728 
-733 RYCVTHVGSAG
+733 
-744 RPHSLYSRSLLF
+744 
-756 SSGPFLLVLSYFL
+756 
-769 LVPYYIW
+769 
-776 TEPLM
+776 
-781 IILLSKIM
+781 
-789 GGGL
+789 

>member
-1 MEDWNDRMA
+1 MEDENARMA
-10 AMQAKFQK
+10 AMKAKFEEEIAQLRESNK
-18 EREDLTARLRLVEAA
+18 TLREEAERE
-33 NKRMREAAAKRKAT
+33 AT

-60 KERSLGTSFAGQ
+60 KERSFGTSFAGQ

-80 RGTAVSA
+80 RGTAVWA

-136 FTDQGLCH
+136 LTDQDLCH

-195 LYECLSISDA
+195 LYECPSISDA

-215 LFPAQRHLLVAELER
+215 LFPVQRHLLVAELER

-236 EESGIIQFI
+236 EESGIVQFI

-250 ERPSTPHALVVG
+250 ERPSIPHALVVG

-274 TQRRDDHMVSRGVGM
+274 VEQRDNHMVSRGGDM
-289 PQQQQ
+289 PRQLQQ

-308 QQHQQQRSRSGGI
+308 QQQQQERPRSGGI

-341 PLEEWGRSENMES
+341 PLEEWRRSEHMES
-354 SMFSL
+354 SISSM
-359 SEGPHQSEP
+359 SEGMQQSEP
-368 TAVAFA
+368 TAVALA

-401 TSPAGTASTAVPA
+401 TSSMGEASTAVPA
-414 AAPATGDTV
+414 AAPTTGGTVFPDASEKRADGQLTLDESSAGTASSDAVAEAAPLTGDTVISDASVERADGQLTLDESSAGTASSDAAAEAAPLTGDTV
-423 FPDASVERVDGKPTL
+423 FPDASVERVDGQLTL
-438 EESFAGT
+438 EESSAGT

-457 TGDTAAP
+457 TGDTTAP
-464 DASVKRVAG
+464 DASVERVAG
-473 KLILKTGSSSEIC
+473 KLALKAGSSSEIC

-562 TSAGMMAGAPTAAGT
+562 TW
-577 RGAASAPAVAGSI
+577 
-590 GGSVFPA
+590 
-597 ASAGMMAGA
+597 
-606 PTAAGSRGAAPAVA
+606 
-620 GSIGGSVFPAASA
+620 
-633 GMMAGAPAA
+633 
-642 AGTRGAASVP
+642 
-652 AVVGGFGGNVFPA
+652 
-665 ESVGMMADTPAVAGS
+665 
-680 SGATFQAASSAV
+680 
-692 RPPPAIAFASDD
+692 
-704 HEDYQVRRMLVD
+704 RRMQ
-716 SCFCAA
+716 
-722 MLASVF
+722 
-728 TVLAF
+728 
-733 RYCVTHVGSAG
+733 HG
-744 RPHSLYSRSLLF
+744 
-756 SSGPFLLVLSYFL
+756 
-769 LVPYYIW
+769 
-776 TEPLM
+776 E
-781 IILLSKIM
+781 
-789 GGGL
+789 

>member
-1 MEDWNDRMA
+1 MEDENARMT
-10 AMQAKFQK
+10 AMKAKFEEEIAQL
-18 EREDLTARLRLVEAA
+18 RES
-33 NKRMREAAAKRKAT
+33 NKTMREAAAKREAT

-87 MGSTLTRGVS
+87 MDSMLTRGVS

-136 FTDQGLCH
+136 LTDQGLCH

-183 SEATADTAFEDR
+183 SEATADTDFEDR
-195 LYECLSISDA
+195 LYECPSISDA

-215 LFPAQRHLLVAELER
+215 LFPVQRHLLVAELER

-236 EESGIIQFI
+236 EESGIVQFI

-250 ERPSTPHALVVG
+250 ERPSNPHALVVG

-274 TQRRDDHMVSRGVGM
+274 VEQRDNHMVSRGGGM
-289 PQQQQ
+289 PRQLQQ

-308 QQHQQQRSRSGGI
+308 HQQQQERPRSGGI

-341 PLEEWGRSENMES
+341 PLEEWRRSEHMES
-354 SMFSL
+354 SMSPM
-359 SEGPHQSEP
+359 SEGMQQSEP
-368 TAVAFA
+368 TAVALA

-401 TSPAGTASTAVPA
+401 TSSMGEASTAVPA
-414 AAPATGDTV
+414 AAPTTGGTVISDASEERADGELTLDESSAGTASSDAVAEAAPLTGDTV
-423 FPDASVERVDGKPTL
+423 IPDASVERVDGELTL

-464 DASVKRVAG
+464 DASVERVAG
-473 KLILKTGSSSEIC
+473 KLISKTGSSSEIC

-508 ASSSSNGNSSSS
+508 ASSSSSGSSNSDSSSSSSSSS

-536 PGKRCRRGGRI
+536 PGKLCHRGARI

-562 TSAGMMAGAPTAAGT
+562 TW
-577 RGAASAPAVAGSI
+577 
-590 GGSVFPA
+590 
-597 ASAGMMAGA
+597 
-606 PTAAGSRGAAPAVA
+606 
-620 GSIGGSVFPAASA
+620 
-633 GMMAGAPAA
+633 
-642 AGTRGAASVP
+642 
-652 AVVGGFGGNVFPA
+652 
-665 ESVGMMADTPAVAGS
+665 
-680 SGATFQAASSAV
+680 
-692 RPPPAIAFASDD
+692 
-704 HEDYQVRRMLVD
+704 RRMQHGGCRF
-716 SCFCAA
+716 SC
-722 MLASVF
+722 
-728 TVLAF
+728 
-733 RYCVTHVGSAG
+733 
-744 RPHSLYSRSLLF
+744 
-756 SSGPFLLVLSYFL
+756 
-769 LVPYYIW
+769 
-776 TEPLM
+776 
-781 IILLSKIM
+781 
-789 GGGL
+789 

>member
-1 MEDWNDRMA
+1 MEDENARMA
-10 AMQAKFQK
+10 AMKAKFEEEIAQL
-18 EREDLTARLRLVEAA
+18 RES
-33 NKRMREAAAKRKAT
+33 NKTMREAEAKRKAV
-47 ANRESEAKLERSR
+47 NRESQAKLERSR

-72 GGGNAADR
+72 GGGSAADR

-87 MGSTLTRGVS
+87 MGSMLTRGVS

-106 QNFPRGILPKLPVEC
+106 QNFPRGILPKLPVIC

-136 FTDQGLCH
+136 LTDQGLCH

-195 LYECLSISDA
+195 LYECPSISDA

-215 LFPAQRHLLVAELER
+215 LFPVQRHLLVAELER

-236 EESGIIQFI
+236 EESGIVQFI

-294 PQQHWSRGGGIPWQ
+294 QQPQQHWSRGGGIPWQ
-308 QQHQQQRSRSGGI
+308 QQHQQQRSRSDGI

-341 PLEEWGRSENMES
+341 PLEEWGRSEHMES
-354 SMFSL
+354 SMFSM
-359 SEGPHQSEP
+359 SEGLQQSEP
-368 TAVAFA
+368 TAVAPA

-401 TSPAGTASTAVPA
+401 TSSMGEASTAVPA
-414 AAPATGDTV
+414 AAPTTGGTVISDALEERADKQLTLDESSAGTASSDAVAEAAPLTGDTV
-423 FPDASVERVDGKPTL
+423 ISDASEERADGELTLDESSAGTASSDTVAEATPLTGDTVIPDASVERVDGKPTL

-464 DASVKRVAG
+464 DASVERVAG
-473 KLILKTGSSSEIC
+473 KLILKAGSSSEIC

-562 TSAGMMAGAPTAAGT
+562 T
-577 RGAASAPAVAGSI
+577 
-590 GGSVFPA
+590 
-597 ASAGMMAGA
+597 
-606 PTAAGSRGAAPAVA
+606 
-620 GSIGGSVFPAASA
+620 
-633 GMMAGAPAA
+633 
-642 AGTRGAASVP
+642 
-652 AVVGGFGGNVFPA
+652 
-665 ESVGMMADTPAVAGS
+665 
-680 SGATFQAASSAV
+680 
-692 RPPPAIAFASDD
+692 
-704 HEDYQVRRMLVD
+704 
-716 SCFCAA
+716 
-722 MLASVF
+722 
-728 TVLAF
+728 
-733 RYCVTHVGSAG
+733 
-744 RPHSLYSRSLLF
+744 
-756 SSGPFLLVLSYFL
+756 
-769 LVPYYIW
+769 
-776 TEPLM
+776 
-781 IILLSKIM
+781 
-789 GGGL
+789 

>member
-1 MEDWNDRMA
+1 MEDENARMA
-10 AMQAKFQK
+10 AMKAKFEEEIAQLRESNK
-18 EREDLTARLRLVEAA
+18 TLREEAERE
-33 NKRMREAAAKRKAT
+33 AT
-47 ANRESEAKLERSR
+47 VNRESQAKLERSR

-87 MGSTLTRGVS
+87 MDSMLTRGVS

-136 FTDQGLCH
+136 LTDQGLCH
-144 TISSGAPEIAATSD
+144 TISSGAPEIAATSY
-158 TNNADLFG
+158 TNNAYLFG
-166 QFGEDLVMDHR
+166 QFGENLVMDHR

-195 LYECLSISDA
+195 LYECPSISDA

-215 LFPAQRHLLVAELER
+215 LFPVQRHLLVAELEK

-236 EESGIIQFI
+236 EESGIVQFI

-250 ERPSTPHALVVG
+250 ERPSTPHALVVD

-308 QQHQQQRSRSGGI
+308 QQQQQERPRSGGI

-341 PLEEWGRSENMES
+341 PLEEWRRSEHMES
-354 SMFSL
+354 SMFSM
-359 SEGPHQSEP
+359 SEGLQQSEP
-368 TAVAFA
+368 TAVALA

-401 TSPAGTASTAVPA
+401 TSSMGEASTAVPA
-414 AAPATGDTV
+414 AAPTTGGTVISDALEERADKQLTLDESSAGTASSDAVAEAAPLTGDTV
-423 FPDASVERVDGKPTL
+423 ISDASEERADGELTLDESSAGTASSDAVAEAAPLTGDTVIPDASVERVDGKPRL
-438 EESFAGT
+438 EESSAGT

-464 DASVKRVAG
+464 DASVERVAG
-473 KLILKTGSSSEIC
+473 KLILKAGSSSEIC

-508 ASSSSNGNSSSS
+508 ASSSNNGNSSSS
-520 NHKDVAYVGA
+520 NHKDVTYVGA
-530 LLRPFD
+530 LLRPLD

-562 TSAGMMAGAPTAAGT
+562 TW
-577 RGAASAPAVAGSI
+577 
-590 GGSVFPA
+590 
-597 ASAGMMAGA
+597 
-606 PTAAGSRGAAPAVA
+606 
-620 GSIGGSVFPAASA
+620 
-633 GMMAGAPAA
+633 
-642 AGTRGAASVP
+642 
-652 AVVGGFGGNVFPA
+652 
-665 ESVGMMADTPAVAGS
+665 
-680 SGATFQAASSAV
+680 
-692 RPPPAIAFASDD
+692 
-704 HEDYQVRRMLVD
+704 RRMQ
-716 SCFCAA
+716 
-722 MLASVF
+722 
-728 TVLAF
+728 
-733 RYCVTHVGSAG
+733 HG
-744 RPHSLYSRSLLF
+744 
-756 SSGPFLLVLSYFL
+756 
-769 LVPYYIW
+769 
-776 TEPLM
+776 E
-781 IILLSKIM
+781 
-789 GGGL
+789 

>member
-1 MEDWNDRMA
+1 MEDENARMA
-10 AMQAKFQK
+10 AMKAKFEEEIAQL
-18 EREDLTARLRLVEAA
+18 RES
-33 NKRMREAAAKRKAT
+33 NKTMREAAAERKAT

-106 QNFPRGILPKLPVEC
+106 QNFPRGILSKLPVEC

-136 FTDQGLCH
+136 LTDQGLCH

-236 EESGIIQFI
+236 EESGIVQFI

-308 QQHQQQRSRSGGI
+308 QQHQQQWSRSGGI

-341 PLEEWGRSENMES
+341 PLEEWGRSEHMES
-354 SMFSL
+354 SMSSM
-359 SEGPHQSEP
+359 SEGMQQSEP
-368 TAVAFA
+368 TAVALA

-401 TSPAGTASTAVPA
+401 TSSMGEASTAVPA
-414 AAPATGDTV
+414 AAPTTGGTVFPDASEKRADGQLTLDESSAGTASSDAVAEAAPLTGDTVISDASVERADGQLTLDESSAGTASSDAVAEAAPLTGDTV
-423 FPDASVERVDGKPTL
+423 FPDASVERVDGQLTL
-438 EESFAGT
+438 EESSAGT
-445 AASDAVA
+445 AASDAAA

-457 TGDTAAP
+457 TGDTVFP
-464 DASVKRVAG
+464 DASVERVAG
-473 KLILKTGSSSEIC
+473 KLTLKAGSSSKIC

-508 ASSSSNGNSSSS
+508 ASSSSSRSSNSSSSSSSS

-536 PGKRCRRGGRI
+536 PGKRCLQRMRRR
-547 EKAVRGL
+547 KAVLGVA
-554 DLPFDRGK
+554 LPFDRGK
-562 TSAGMMAGAPTAAGT
+562 T
-577 RGAASAPAVAGSI
+577 
-590 GGSVFPA
+590 
-597 ASAGMMAGA
+597 
-606 PTAAGSRGAAPAVA
+606 
-620 GSIGGSVFPAASA
+620 
-633 GMMAGAPAA
+633 
-642 AGTRGAASVP
+642 
-652 AVVGGFGGNVFPA
+652 
-665 ESVGMMADTPAVAGS
+665 
-680 SGATFQAASSAV
+680 
-692 RPPPAIAFASDD
+692 
-704 HEDYQVRRMLVD
+704 
-716 SCFCAA
+716 
-722 MLASVF
+722 
-728 TVLAF
+728 
-733 RYCVTHVGSAG
+733 
-744 RPHSLYSRSLLF
+744 
-756 SSGPFLLVLSYFL
+756 
-769 LVPYYIW
+769 
-776 TEPLM
+776 
-781 IILLSKIM
+781 
-789 GGGL
+789 

>member
-1 MEDWNDRMA
+1 MEDENARMA
-10 AMQAKFQK
+10 AMKAKFEEEIAQL
-18 EREDLTARLRLVEAA
+18 RES
-33 NKRMREAAAKRKAT
+33 NKTMREEAKRKA
-47 ANRESEAKLERSR
+47 ANWESQTKLERSR
-60 KERSLGTSFAGQ
+60 KERSSGTSFAGQ

-87 MGSTLTRGVS
+87 MDSMLTRGVS

-106 QNFPRGILPKLPVEC
+106 QNFPRGILAKLPVEC

-136 FTDQGLCH
+136 LTDQGLCH

-195 LYECLSISDA
+195 LYECPSISDA

-215 LFPAQRHLLVAELER
+215 LFPVQRHLLVAELER
-230 VRFMGD
+230 VRFVGD
-236 EESGIIQFI
+236 EESGIVQFI

-341 PLEEWGRSENMES
+341 PLEEWGRSEHMES
-354 SMFSL
+354 SMFSM
-359 SEGPHQSEP
+359 SEGLQQSEP
-368 TAVAFA
+368 TAVALA

-401 TSPAGTASTAVPA
+401 TSSMGEASTAVPA
-414 AAPATGDTV
+414 AAPTTGGTVISDALEERADKQLTLDESSAGTASSDAVAEAAPLTGDTV
-423 FPDASVERVDGKPTL
+423 ISDASEERADGELTLDESSAGTASSDAVAEAAPLTGDTVIPDASVERVDGKPTL

-445 AASDAVA
+445 AASDAVE

-464 DASVKRVAG
+464 DASVERVAG
-473 KLILKTGSSSEIC
+473 KLILKAGSSSEIC

-554 DLPFDRGK
+554 DLPSDRGK
-562 TSAGMMAGAPTAAGT
+562 TW
-577 RGAASAPAVAGSI
+577 
-590 GGSVFPA
+590 
-597 ASAGMMAGA
+597 
-606 PTAAGSRGAAPAVA
+606 
-620 GSIGGSVFPAASA
+620 
-633 GMMAGAPAA
+633 
-642 AGTRGAASVP
+642 
-652 AVVGGFGGNVFPA
+652 
-665 ESVGMMADTPAVAGS
+665 
-680 SGATFQAASSAV
+680 
-692 RPPPAIAFASDD
+692 
-704 HEDYQVRRMLVD
+704 RRMQ
-716 SCFCAA
+716 
-722 MLASVF
+722 
-728 TVLAF
+728 
-733 RYCVTHVGSAG
+733 HG
-744 RPHSLYSRSLLF
+744 
-756 SSGPFLLVLSYFL
+756 
-769 LVPYYIW
+769 
-776 TEPLM
+776 E
-781 IILLSKIM
+781 
-789 GGGL
+789 

>member
-10 AMQAKFQK
+10 AMQAEFQK
-18 EREDLTARLRLVEAA
+18 EREDLTARLRVEEAA
-33 NKRMREAAAKRKAT
+33 NQRMREEAKRKAV
-47 ANRESEAKLERSR
+47 NRESQAKLGRSR

-87 MGSTLTRGVS
+87 MGSMLTRGVS

-136 FTDQGLCH
+136 LTDQGLCH

-166 QFGEDLVMDHR
+166 QFGENLVMDHR

-195 LYECLSISDA
+195 LYECPSISDA

-215 LFPAQRHLLVAELER
+215 LFPVQRHLLVAELER
-230 VRFMGD
+230 VRFVGD
-236 EESGIIQFI
+236 EESGIVQFI

-250 ERPSTPHALVVG
+250 ERPSNPH
-262 RGFRD
+262 
-267 WGAMGVG
+267 
-274 TQRRDDHMVSRGVGM
+274 DHMVSRGGGM
-289 PQQQQ
+289 PRQLQQ
-294 PQQHWSRGGGIPWQ
+294 PQKHWSRGGGIPRQ
-308 QQHQQQRSRSGGI
+308 QQKQKKRSSGGGI

-341 PLEEWGRSENMES
+341 PLEEWRRSEHMES
-354 SMFSL
+354 SMFSM
-359 SEGPHQSEP
+359 SEGLQQSEP
-368 TAVAFA
+368 TAVALA

-401 TSPAGTASTAVPA
+401 TSSMGEASTAVPA
-414 AAPATGDTV
+414 AAPLTGDTVISDASEERADGELTLDESSAGTASSDAVAEAAPLTGDTVISDASEERADGELTLDESSAGTASPDAVAEAAPLTGDTVISDASVERADGQLTLDESSAGTASSDAVAEAAPLTGDTV
-423 FPDASVERVDGKPTL
+423 FPDASVERVDGQLTL
-438 EESFAGT
+438 EESSAGT
-445 AASDAVA
+445 AASDAAA

-457 TGDTAAP
+457 TGDTVFP
-464 DASVKRVAG
+464 DASVERVDGQLTLEESSAGTAASDAAAEAAPLTGDTVFPDASVERVAG
-473 KLILKTGSSSEIC
+473 KLTLKAESSSKIC

-508 ASSSSNGNSSSS
+508 ASSSSSRSSNSSSSSSSS

-536 PGKRCRRGGRI
+536 PGKRCLQRMRRR
-547 EKAVRGL
+547 KAVLGVA
-554 DLPFDRGK
+554 LPFDRGK
-562 TSAGMMAGAPTAAGT
+562 T
-577 RGAASAPAVAGSI
+577 
-590 GGSVFPA
+590 
-597 ASAGMMAGA
+597 
-606 PTAAGSRGAAPAVA
+606 
-620 GSIGGSVFPAASA
+620 
-633 GMMAGAPAA
+633 
-642 AGTRGAASVP
+642 
-652 AVVGGFGGNVFPA
+652 
-665 ESVGMMADTPAVAGS
+665 
-680 SGATFQAASSAV
+680 
-692 RPPPAIAFASDD
+692 
-704 HEDYQVRRMLVD
+704 
-716 SCFCAA
+716 
-722 MLASVF
+722 
-728 TVLAF
+728 
-733 RYCVTHVGSAG
+733 
-744 RPHSLYSRSLLF
+744 
-756 SSGPFLLVLSYFL
+756 
-769 LVPYYIW
+769 
-776 TEPLM
+776 
-781 IILLSKIM
+781 
-789 GGGL
+789 

>member
-1 MEDWNDRMA
+1 MEDENARMA
-10 AMQAKFQK
+10 AMKAKFEEEIAQL
-18 EREDLTARLRLVEAA
+18 RES
-33 NKRMREAAAKRKAT
+33 NKTMREAAAKREAT
-47 ANRESEAKLERSR
+47 ANRESQTKLERSR

-87 MGSTLTRGVS
+87 MDSMLTRGVS

-136 FTDQGLCH
+136 LTDQGLCH

-195 LYECLSISDA
+195 LYECPSISDA

-215 LFPAQRHLLVAELER
+215 LFPVQRHLLVAELER
-230 VRFMGD
+230 VRFVGD
-236 EESGIIQFI
+236 EESGIVQFI

-341 PLEEWGRSENMES
+341 PLEEWGRSEHMES
-354 SMFSL
+354 SMFSM
-359 SEGPHQSEP
+359 SEGLQQSEP
-368 TAVAFA
+368 TAVALA

-401 TSPAGTASTAVPA
+401 TSSMGEASTAVPA
-414 AAPATGDTV
+414 AAPTTGGTVISDALEERADKQLTLDESSAGTASSDAVAEAAPLTGDTV
-423 FPDASVERVDGKPTL
+423 ISDASEERADGELTLDESSAGTASSDAVAEAAPLTGDTVIPDASVERVDGKPTL
-438 EESFAGT
+438 EESFVGT

-464 DASVKRVAG
+464 DASVERVAG
-473 KLILKTGSSSEIC
+473 KLILKAGSSSEIC

-562 TSAGMMAGAPTAAGT
+562 T
-577 RGAASAPAVAGSI
+577 
-590 GGSVFPA
+590 
-597 ASAGMMAGA
+597 
-606 PTAAGSRGAAPAVA
+606 
-620 GSIGGSVFPAASA
+620 
-633 GMMAGAPAA
+633 
-642 AGTRGAASVP
+642 
-652 AVVGGFGGNVFPA
+652 
-665 ESVGMMADTPAVAGS
+665 
-680 SGATFQAASSAV
+680 
-692 RPPPAIAFASDD
+692 
-704 HEDYQVRRMLVD
+704 
-716 SCFCAA
+716 
-722 MLASVF
+722 
-728 TVLAF
+728 
-733 RYCVTHVGSAG
+733 
-744 RPHSLYSRSLLF
+744 
-756 SSGPFLLVLSYFL
+756 
-769 LVPYYIW
+769 
-776 TEPLM
+776 
-781 IILLSKIM
+781 
-789 GGGL
+789 

>member
-1 MEDWNDRMA
+1 MEDENARMA
-10 AMQAKFQK
+10 AMKAKFEEEIAQL
-18 EREDLTARLRLVEAA
+18 RES
-33 NKRMREAAAKRKAT
+33 NKTMREAAAKREAT

-136 FTDQGLCH
+136 LTDQGLCH

-195 LYECLSISDA
+195 LYECPSISDA
-205 LRIMREWSLP
+205 LRIMREWPLP
-215 LFPAQRHLLVAELER
+215 LFPVQRHLLVAELER

-236 EESGIIQFI
+236 EESGIVQFI
-245 LRQFP
+245 FRQFP
-250 ERPSTPHALVVG
+250 ERPSNPH
-262 RGFRD
+262 
-267 WGAMGVG
+267 
-274 TQRRDDHMVSRGVGM
+274 DHMVSRGGGM
-289 PQQQQ
+289 PRQLQQ

-341 PLEEWGRSENMES
+341 PLEEWGRSEHMES
-354 SMFSL
+354 SMFSM
-359 SEGPHQSEP
+359 SEGLQQSEP
-368 TAVAFA
+368 TAVALA

-401 TSPAGTASTAVPA
+401 TSSMGEASTAVPA
-414 AAPATGDTV
+414 AAPTTGGTVISDALEERADKQLTLDESSAGTASSDAVAEAAPLTGDTV
-423 FPDASVERVDGKPTL
+423 ISDASEERADGELTLDESSAGTASSDAVAEAAPLTGDTVIPDASVERVDGKPTL

-464 DASVKRVAG
+464 DASVERVAG
-473 KLILKTGSSSEIC
+473 KLILKAGSSSKIC

-562 TSAGMMAGAPTAAGT
+562 TW
-577 RGAASAPAVAGSI
+577 
-590 GGSVFPA
+590 
-597 ASAGMMAGA
+597 
-606 PTAAGSRGAAPAVA
+606 
-620 GSIGGSVFPAASA
+620 
-633 GMMAGAPAA
+633 
-642 AGTRGAASVP
+642 
-652 AVVGGFGGNVFPA
+652 
-665 ESVGMMADTPAVAGS
+665 
-680 SGATFQAASSAV
+680 
-692 RPPPAIAFASDD
+692 
-704 HEDYQVRRMLVD
+704 RRMQ
-716 SCFCAA
+716 
-722 MLASVF
+722 
-728 TVLAF
+728 
-733 RYCVTHVGSAG
+733 HG
-744 RPHSLYSRSLLF
+744 
-756 SSGPFLLVLSYFL
+756 
-769 LVPYYIW
+769 
-776 TEPLM
+776 E
-781 IILLSKIM
+781 
-789 GGGL
+789 

>member
-10 AMQAKFQK
+10 AIQAEFQK
-18 EREDLTARLRLVEAA
+18 EREDLTAMLRVEEAA
-33 NKRMREAAAKRKAT
+33 NQRMREEAKRKAV
-47 ANRESEAKLERSR
+47 NWESQAKLERSR
-60 KERSLGTSFAGQ
+60 KERSLDTSFAGQ

-87 MGSTLTRGVS
+87 MGSMLTRGES
-97 TGADLGQPL
+97 IGADLGQRL
-106 QNFPRGILPKLPVEC
+106 QNFPRGIVPKLPVEC

-136 FTDQGLCH
+136 LTEQGLCH

-183 SEATADTAFEDR
+183 SEATAYTAFEDR

-236 EESGIIQFI
+236 EESGIVQFI

-250 ERPSTPHALVVG
+250 ERPSNPHALVVG

-274 TQRRDDHMVSRGVGM
+274 VQQRDDHMVSRGGDM
-289 PQQQQ
+289 PRQLQQ

-308 QQHQQQRSRSGGI
+308 QQKQQKRSSGGGI

-341 PLEEWGRSENMES
+341 PLEEWRRSEHMES
-354 SMFSL
+354 SMFSM
-359 SEGPHQSEP
+359 SEGLQQSEP
-368 TAVAFA
+368 TAVALA

-401 TSPAGTASTAVPA
+401 TSSMGEASTAVPA
-414 AAPATGDTV
+414 AAPTTGGTVISDASEERADKQLTLDESSAGTASSDAVAEAAPLTGDTV
-423 FPDASVERVDGKPTL
+423 ISDASEERVDGELTLDESSAETASSDAVAEAAPLTGDTVISDASEERADGELTLDESSAETASSDAVAEAPPLTGDTVIPDASVERVDGQLTL

-464 DASVKRVAG
+464 DASVERVAG
-473 KLILKTGSSSEIC
+473 KLILKTGSSSKIC
-486 GERGASTHPFDPG
+486 CERGASTHPFDPG

-508 ASSSSNGNSSSS
+508 ASSSSSSSSNSDSSSSSSSNS

-536 PGKRCRRGGRI
+536 PGKLCHRGARI
-547 EKAVRGL
+547 GKAVRGL

-562 TSAGMMAGAPTAAGT
+562 TW
-577 RGAASAPAVAGSI
+577 
-590 GGSVFPA
+590 
-597 ASAGMMAGA
+597 
-606 PTAAGSRGAAPAVA
+606 
-620 GSIGGSVFPAASA
+620 
-633 GMMAGAPAA
+633 
-642 AGTRGAASVP
+642 
-652 AVVGGFGGNVFPA
+652 
-665 ESVGMMADTPAVAGS
+665 
-680 SGATFQAASSAV
+680 
-692 RPPPAIAFASDD
+692 
-704 HEDYQVRRMLVD
+704 RRMQHGGYRF
-716 SCFCAA
+716 SC
-722 MLASVF
+722 
-728 TVLAF
+728 
-733 RYCVTHVGSAG
+733 
-744 RPHSLYSRSLLF
+744 
-756 SSGPFLLVLSYFL
+756 
-769 LVPYYIW
+769 
-776 TEPLM
+776 
-781 IILLSKIM
+781 
-789 GGGL
+789 

>member
-10 AMQAKFQK
+10 AMQAEFQK
-18 EREDLTARLRLVEAA
+18 EREDLTARLRVEEAA
-33 NKRMREAAAKRKAT
+33 NQRMREEAKRKAV
-47 ANRESEAKLERSR
+47 NRETQAKLERFR

-87 MGSTLTRGVS
+87 MGSMLTRGVS
-97 TGADLGQPL
+97 TGADLGQRL
-106 QNFPRGILPKLPVEC
+106 QNFPRGIVPKLPVEC

-136 FTDQGLCH
+136 LTDQGLCH
-144 TISSGAPEIAATSD
+144 TISSGAPEIAATSY
-158 TNNADLFG
+158 TNNAYLFG

-195 LYECLSISDA
+195 LYECLSILDA

-215 LFPAQRHLLVAELER
+215 LFPVQRHLLVAELER

-236 EESGIIQFI
+236 EESGIVQFI

-250 ERPSTPHALVVG
+250 ERPSNPHALVVG

-274 TQRRDDHMVSRGVGM
+274 VQQRDDHMVSRGGGM
-289 PQQQQ
+289 PQQLQQ

-308 QQHQQQRSRSGGI
+308 QQKQQKRSSGGGI

-341 PLEEWGRSENMES
+341 PLEEWRRSENMES
-354 SMFSL
+354 SIFSL

-391 VLSKGVTKTP
+391 VSSKGVTKTP
-401 TSPAGTASTAVPA
+401 TSSMGVASASVPA
-414 AAPATGDTV
+414 AAPTTGGTV
-423 FPDASVERVDGKPTL
+423 FPDASEKRADGQLTL
-438 EESFAGT
+438 DESSAGT
-445 AASDAVA
+445 ASSDAVAEAAPLTGDTVISDASVERADGQLTLDESSAGTASSDAVA

-464 DASVKRVAG
+464 DASVERVAG
-473 KLILKTGSSSEIC
+473 KLTLKAGSSSEIC

-499 TMFPLEVRY
+499 TIFPLELRY
-508 ASSSSNGNSSSS
+508 ASSSSSSSSSS
-520 NHKDVAYVGA
+520 NHKDVADVGA

-562 TSAGMMAGAPTAAGT
+562 TW
-577 RGAASAPAVAGSI
+577 
-590 GGSVFPA
+590 
-597 ASAGMMAGA
+597 
-606 PTAAGSRGAAPAVA
+606 
-620 GSIGGSVFPAASA
+620 
-633 GMMAGAPAA
+633 
-642 AGTRGAASVP
+642 
-652 AVVGGFGGNVFPA
+652 
-665 ESVGMMADTPAVAGS
+665 
-680 SGATFQAASSAV
+680 
-692 RPPPAIAFASDD
+692 
-704 HEDYQVRRMLVD
+704 RRMQ
-716 SCFCAA
+716 
-722 MLASVF
+722 
-728 TVLAF
+728 
-733 RYCVTHVGSAG
+733 H
-744 RPHSLYSRSLLF
+744 
-756 SSGPFLLVLSYFL
+756 
-769 LVPYYIW
+769 
-776 TEPLM
+776 
-781 IILLSKIM
+781 
-789 GGGL
+789 GG

>member
-1 MEDWNDRMA
+1 MEDENARMA
-10 AMQAKFQK
+10 AMKAKFEEEIAQL
-18 EREDLTARLRLVEAA
+18 RES
-33 NKRMREAAAKRKAT
+33 NKTMREEAKRKA
-47 ANRESEAKLERSR
+47 ANRESQTKLERSR

-87 MGSTLTRGVS
+87 MDSMLTRGVS

-136 FTDQGLCH
+136 LTDQGLCH

-158 TNNADLFG
+158 TNNAYLFG
-166 QFGEDLVMDHR
+166 QFGENLVMDHR

-183 SEATADTAFEDR
+183 SEATADTDFEDR
-195 LYECLSISDA
+195 LYECPSISDA

-215 LFPAQRHLLVAELER
+215 LFPVQRHLLAAELER

-236 EESGIIQFI
+236 EESGIVQFI

-250 ERPSTPHALVVG
+250 ERPSNPHALVVG

-274 TQRRDDHMVSRGVGM
+274 VEQRDNHMVSRGGGM
-289 PQQQQ
+289 PRQLQQ
-294 PQQHWSRGGGIPWQ
+294 PQQHWSRGGGIPW
-308 QQHQQQRSRSGGI
+308 
-321 HQHQRS
+321 
-327 FHVFP
+327 
-332 PARQAQQQQ
+332 QQQQ

-464 DASVKRVAG
+464 DASKERADGELTLDESFAGTAALDAVAEAAPLTGDTAAPDASVERVAG
-473 KLILKTGSSSEIC
+473 KLILKAGSSSEIC

-562 TSAGMMAGAPTAAGT
+562 TW
-577 RGAASAPAVAGSI
+577 
-590 GGSVFPA
+590 
-597 ASAGMMAGA
+597 
-606 PTAAGSRGAAPAVA
+606 
-620 GSIGGSVFPAASA
+620 
-633 GMMAGAPAA
+633 
-642 AGTRGAASVP
+642 
-652 AVVGGFGGNVFPA
+652 
-665 ESVGMMADTPAVAGS
+665 
-680 SGATFQAASSAV
+680 
-692 RPPPAIAFASDD
+692 
-704 HEDYQVRRMLVD
+704 RRMQ
-716 SCFCAA
+716 
-722 MLASVF
+722 
-728 TVLAF
+728 
-733 RYCVTHVGSAG
+733 HG
-744 RPHSLYSRSLLF
+744 
-756 SSGPFLLVLSYFL
+756 
-769 LVPYYIW
+769 
-776 TEPLM
+776 E
-781 IILLSKIM
+781 
-789 GGGL
+789 

>member
-1 MEDWNDRMA
+1 MEDENARMA
-10 AMQAKFQK
+10 AIKAKFEEEIAQL
-18 EREDLTARLRLVEAA
+18 RES
-33 NKRMREAAAKRKAT
+33 NKTMREAEAKRKAV
-47 ANRESEAKLERSR
+47 NRESQAKLERSR

-87 MGSTLTRGVS
+87 MGSMLTRGVS

-136 FTDQGLCH
+136 LTDQGLCH
-144 TISSGAPEIAATSD
+144 TISSGAPEIAATSY
-158 TNNADLFG
+158 TNNAYLFG
-166 QFGEDLVMDHR
+166 QFGENLVMDHR

-183 SEATADTAFEDR
+183 SEATADTDFEDR
-195 LYECLSISDA
+195 LYECPSISDA

-215 LFPAQRHLLVAELER
+215 LFPVQRHLLVAELER

-236 EESGIIQFI
+236 EESGIVQFI

-250 ERPSTPHALVVG
+250 ERPSTPHTLVVG

-274 TQRRDDHMVSRGVGM
+274 VEQRDNHMVSRGGGM
-289 PQQQQ
+289 PRQLQQ

-308 QQHQQQRSRSGGI
+308 QQQQQERPRSGGI

-341 PLEEWGRSENMES
+341 PLEEWRRSEHMES
-354 SMFSL
+354 SMSSM
-359 SEGPHQSEP
+359 SEGMQQSEP
-368 TAVAFA
+368 TAVALA

-401 TSPAGTASTAVPA
+401 TSSMGEASTAVPA
-414 AAPATGDTV
+414 AAPTTGGTVFPDASEKRADGQLTLDESSAGTASSDAVAEAAPLTGDTV
-423 FPDASVERVDGKPTL
+423 ISDALEERADKQLTLDESSAGTASSDAVAEAAPLTGDTAAPDASKERADGELTLDESSAGTASSDAVAEAAPLTGDTVIPDASVERVDGKPTL

-457 TGDTAAP
+457 TGDIAAP
-464 DASVKRVAG
+464 DASVERVAG
-473 KLILKTGSSSEIC
+473 KLILKAGSSSEIC

-562 TSAGMMAGAPTAAGT
+562 T
-577 RGAASAPAVAGSI
+577 
-590 GGSVFPA
+590 
-597 ASAGMMAGA
+597 
-606 PTAAGSRGAAPAVA
+606 
-620 GSIGGSVFPAASA
+620 
-633 GMMAGAPAA
+633 
-642 AGTRGAASVP
+642 
-652 AVVGGFGGNVFPA
+652 
-665 ESVGMMADTPAVAGS
+665 
-680 SGATFQAASSAV
+680 
-692 RPPPAIAFASDD
+692 
-704 HEDYQVRRMLVD
+704 
-716 SCFCAA
+716 
-722 MLASVF
+722 
-728 TVLAF
+728 
-733 RYCVTHVGSAG
+733 
-744 RPHSLYSRSLLF
+744 
-756 SSGPFLLVLSYFL
+756 
-769 LVPYYIW
+769 
-776 TEPLM
+776 
-781 IILLSKIM
+781 
-789 GGGL
+789 

>member
-1 MEDWNDRMA
+1 MEDENDRMA
-10 AMQAKFQK
+10 AMQAEFQK
-18 EREDLTARLRLVEAA
+18 EREDLTARLRVVEAA
-33 NKRMREAAAKRKAT
+33 NKRMREAAAKRKA
-47 ANRESEAKLERSR
+47 ANRESQAKLERSR

-87 MGSTLTRGVS
+87 MGSMLTRGVS
-97 TGADLGQPL
+97 TGADLGQRL
-106 QNFPRGILPKLPVEC
+106 QNFPRGIVPKLPVEC

-136 FTDQGLCH
+136 LTDQGLCH
-144 TISSGAPEIAATSD
+144 TISSGAPEIAVTSF
-158 TNNADLFG
+158 TNNAYLFG
-166 QFGEDLVMDHR
+166 QFGEDFVMDHR

-195 LYECLSISDA
+195 LYECHSISEA

-215 LFPAQRHLLVAELER
+215 LFPVQRHLLVAELER

-236 EESGIIQFI
+236 DESEIVQFI
-245 LRQFP
+245 LRQTP
-250 ERPSTPHALVVG
+250 ERPSTPHTPVVG
-262 RGFRD
+262 RRGFRE

-274 TQRRDDHMVSRGVGM
+274 AQRRDDHMVSRGVGM

-332 PARQAQQQQ
+332 PARQVQQQQ

-359 SEGPHQSEP
+359 SEGPQQSEP

-423 FPDASVERVDGKPTL
+423 FPDASVERVDGQLTL
-438 EESFAGT
+438 EESSAGT
-445 AASDAVA
+445 AASDAAA

-457 TGDTAAP
+457 TGDTVFP
-464 DASVKRVAG
+464 DASVERVDGQLTLEESSAGTAASDAAAEAAPLTGDTVFPDASVERVAG
-473 KLILKTGSSSEIC
+473 KLTLKAGSSSKIC

-508 ASSSSNGNSSSS
+508 ASSSSSSISNSSSSRSSS

-536 PGKRCRRGGRI
+536 PGKRCLQRMRRR
-547 EKAVRGL
+547 KAVLGVA
-554 DLPFDRGK
+554 LPFDRGK
-562 TSAGMMAGAPTAAGT
+562 T
-577 RGAASAPAVAGSI
+577 
-590 GGSVFPA
+590 
-597 ASAGMMAGA
+597 
-606 PTAAGSRGAAPAVA
+606 
-620 GSIGGSVFPAASA
+620 
-633 GMMAGAPAA
+633 
-642 AGTRGAASVP
+642 
-652 AVVGGFGGNVFPA
+652 
-665 ESVGMMADTPAVAGS
+665 
-680 SGATFQAASSAV
+680 
-692 RPPPAIAFASDD
+692 
-704 HEDYQVRRMLVD
+704 
-716 SCFCAA
+716 
-722 MLASVF
+722 
-728 TVLAF
+728 
-733 RYCVTHVGSAG
+733 
-744 RPHSLYSRSLLF
+744 
-756 SSGPFLLVLSYFL
+756 
-769 LVPYYIW
+769 
-776 TEPLM
+776 
-781 IILLSKIM
+781 
-789 GGGL
+789 

>member
-1 MEDWNDRMA
+1 MEDENARMA
-10 AMQAKFQK
+10 AMKAKFEEKIAQLRESNK
-18 EREDLTARLRLVEAA
+18 TLREEAERE
-33 NKRMREAAAKRKAT
+33 AT
-47 ANRESEAKLERSR
+47 VNRESQAKLERSR

-87 MGSTLTRGVS
+87 MDSMLTRGVS

-136 FTDQGLCH
+136 LTDQGLCH

-166 QFGEDLVMDHR
+166 QFGENLVMDHR

-236 EESGIIQFI
+236 EESGIVQFI

-321 HQHQRS
+321 HQHQLS

-341 PLEEWGRSENMES
+341 PLEEWRRSEHMES
-354 SMFSL
+354 SMFSM
-359 SEGPHQSEP
+359 SEGLQQSEP
-368 TAVAFA
+368 TAVALA

-401 TSPAGTASTAVPA
+401 TSSMGEASTAVPE
-414 AAPATGDTV
+414 AAPTTGGTVISDALEERADKQLTLDESSAGTASSDAVAEAAPLTGDTV
-423 FPDASVERVDGKPTL
+423 ISDASEERADGELTLDESSAGTASSDAVAEAAPLTGDTFIPDASVERVDGKPTL

-464 DASVKRVAG
+464 DASVERVAG
-473 KLILKTGSSSEIC
+473 KLILKAGSSSEIC

-508 ASSSSNGNSSSS
+508 ASSSNNGNSSSS
-520 NHKDVAYVGA
+520 NHKDVTYVGA

-562 TSAGMMAGAPTAAGT
+562 TWRQMQHG
-577 RGAASAPAVAGSI
+577 
-590 GGSVFPA
+590 
-597 ASAGMMAGA
+597 
-606 PTAAGSRGAAPAVA
+606 
-620 GSIGGSVFPAASA
+620 
-633 GMMAGAPAA
+633 
-642 AGTRGAASVP
+642 
-652 AVVGGFGGNVFPA
+652 
-665 ESVGMMADTPAVAGS
+665 E
-680 SGATFQAASSAV
+680 
-692 RPPPAIAFASDD
+692 
-704 HEDYQVRRMLVD
+704 
-716 SCFCAA
+716 
-722 MLASVF
+722 
-728 TVLAF
+728 
-733 RYCVTHVGSAG
+733 
-744 RPHSLYSRSLLF
+744 
-756 SSGPFLLVLSYFL
+756 
-769 LVPYYIW
+769 
-776 TEPLM
+776 
-781 IILLSKIM
+781 
-789 GGGL
+789 